1 MAEDDLQMRIL
12 GVDPGDE
19 VAGARKLY
27 LRTSRGAIPVIMH
40 VAENASRAIL
50 CVCGAIGGFD
60 GPAMLY
66 PRLGLTMPRAGF
78 AVVRMNYRQPNEFD
92 ECVLDTLAALTFIK
106 GAGHDRVA
114 LIGHSFGGAVAIN
127 AGTLSP
133 VVTTVVAVSS
143 QLAGAH
149 VIGELAPKPLL
160 LIHGTADTILSD
172 ECSRMLYE
180 RAGEPKMLKL
190 FDNADHRLSGHGDQL
205 FNLVQGWI
213 ESRLQSPSR
222 ARIDSQF

>member
-12 GVDPGDE
+12 GVDPEDE
-19 VAGARKLY
+19 VAGARKLH
-27 LRTSRGAIPVIMH
+27 LRTSRGPIPVIMH
-40 VAENASRAIL
+40 AAENTSRAIL

-66 PRLGLTMPRAGF
+66 PRLGLIMPHTGI
-78 AVVRMNYRQPNEFD
+78 VVTRMNYRQPNEFD
-92 ECVLDTLAALTFIK
+92 ECVLDTLAALTFLK
-106 GAGHDRVA
+106 GMGHDRAA
-114 LIGHSFGGAVAIN
+114 LIGHSFGGAVVIN

-149 VIGELAPKPLL
+149 VVAELAPKPLL
-160 LIHGTADTILSD
+160 LIHGTADAILSD

-180 RAGEPKMLKL
+180 RAREPKMLKL
-190 FDNADHRLSGHGDQL
+190 LDGADHRLNGHGDEL
-205 FNLVQGWI
+205 FTLVRGWI
-213 ESRLQSPSR
+213 ESRT
-222 ARIDSQF
+222 

>member
-19 VAGARKLY
+19 VARARKLH
-27 LRTSRGAIPVIMH
+27 LRTSRGPIPVILH
-40 VAENASRAIL
+40 AAENASRAIL

-66 PRLGLTMPRAGF
+66 PRLGLIMPHTGI
-78 AVVRMNYRQPNEFD
+78 AVARMNYRQPNEFD
-92 ECVLDTLAALTFIK
+92 ECVLDTLATLTFLK
-106 GAGHDRVA
+106 GMGHNRAA
-114 LIGHSFGGAVAIN
+114 LIGHSFGGAVVIN

-149 VIGELAPKPLL
+149 VVGELAPKPLL

-172 ECSRMLYE
+172 ECSRMLYQ

-190 FDNADHRLSGHGDQL
+190 FDGADHRLGGRGDEL
-205 FNLVQGWI
+205 FTVVQGWI
-213 ESRLQSPSR
+213 ESRM
-222 ARIDSQF
+222 

>member
-19 VAGARKLY
+19 VAGARKLH
-27 LRTSRGAIPVIMH
+27 LRTSRGPIPVIMH
-40 VAENASRAIL
+40 AAENSSRAIL

-66 PRLGLTMPRAGF
+66 PRLGLIMPHTGI
-78 AVVRMNYRQPNEFD
+78 AVARMNYRQPNEFD
-92 ECVLDTLAALTFIK
+92 ECVLDTLAALTFLK
-106 GAGHDRVA
+106 GMGHVRAA
-114 LIGHSFGGAVAIN
+114 LIGHSFGGAVVIN

-133 VVTTVVAVSS
+133 VVTTVIAVSS

-149 VIGELAPKPLL
+149 VVDELAPKPLL
-160 LIHGTADTILSD
+160 LIHGTADTVLSD

-190 FDNADHRLSGHGDQL
+190 FDDADHRLSSRGDEL
-205 FNLVQGWI
+205 FTLVQDWI
-213 ESRLQSPSR
+213 ESR
-222 ARIDSQF
+222 A

>member
-1 MAEDDLQMRIL
+1 MADDALQMRIL
-12 GVDPGDE
+12 GVEPEDE

-40 VAENASRAIL
+40 GAEKATRAVL

-66 PRLGLTMPRAGF
+66 PRLGLIMPRAGF
-78 AVVRMNYRQPNEFD
+78 AVARINYRLPNEFD
-92 ECVLDTLAALTFIK
+92 ECVLDALAVLSFLK
-106 GAGHDRVA
+106 GMGHERAA
-114 LIGHSFGGAVAIN
+114 LIGHSFGGAVVIN
-127 AGTLSP
+127 AGTLSA

-149 VIGELAPKPLL
+149 VVGELAPKPLL
-160 LIHGTADTILSD
+160 LIHGTSDTILSD
-172 ECSRMLYE
+172 ECSRKLYA

-190 FDNADHRLSGHGDQL
+190 FDGADHRFSNRGDEL
-205 FNLVQGWI
+205 FTLVEDWI
-213 ESRLQSPSR
+213 ESH
-222 ARIDSQF
+222 A